1 MQLQDLNIAII
12 GGGIGGMAAG
22 AALARRGARVVL
34 YEQAHALAEVG
45 AGLQISPNGQA
56 VLWAIG
62 AGQAAGEAA
71 TVSSGTRFHDGTSGR
86 ALAHVPGPHSG
97 PTWYMHRA
105 DLLAALVEAAQT
117 AGVEIELSGHRVPGS
132 LEADLVIA
140 ADGVGSTWRTAV
152 DGPDRPQFT
161 GQVAWRALVPCAP
174 DLLPTQAQLYM
185 GSRAHIVIYPL
196 RQGRLA
202 NIVAV
207 EERHGWIEE
216 GWNLQGSLQE
226 FRDRFANF
234 HGQAG
239 DVVAKAKQV
248 YQWALHTRPVARQ
261 WHKDN
266 VVLLGDAAHPTL
278 PFLAQGA
285 CMALE
290 DAAVLTGVLQAAKDI
305 PSALA
310 RYQSLRADRARR
322 IVAIAK
328 GNAWR
333 FHMPRPWA
341 WGAHLALK
349 IGAGALARRLEWVY
363 DYDATKVAAE

>member
-1 MQLQDLNIAII
+1 MQLRDLNIAII

-22 AALARRGARVVL
+22 AALAGRGARVVL
-34 YEQAHALAEVG
+34 YEQAPELAEVG

-56 VLWAIG
+56 VLRAIG
-62 AGQAAGEAA
+62 AGQAAGEMA
-71 TVSSGTRFHDGTSGR
+71 TVSSGTVLHDGVSGQ
-86 ALAHVPGPHSG
+86 AVAQVPGPQAG
-97 PTWYMHRA
+97 QTWYMHRA

-117 AGVEIELSGHRVPGS
+117 AGAQVELGGHRVPGS
-132 LEADLVIA
+132 VEADLVIA
-140 ADGVGSTWRTAV
+140 ADGVRSTWRAAV

-174 DLLPTQAQLYM
+174 DLLPAQAQLYM
-185 GSRAHIVIYPL
+185 GSRAHMVIYPL

-216 GWNLQGSLQE
+216 GWNLQGDLQE

-239 DVVAKAKQV
+239 EVLAQATQLH
-248 YQWALHTRPVARQ
+248 QWALHARPVATQ
-261 WHKDN
+261 WYKGN
-266 VVLLGDAAHPTL
+266 VALLGDAAHPTL

-290 DAAVLTGVLQAAKDI
+290 DAAVLTGVLQNAPDI
-305 PSALA
+305 PSALP

-322 IVAIAK
+322 IVAIAQ

-341 WGAHLALK
+341 WGAHLTLK
-349 IGAGALARRLEWVY
+349 LGAGALARRLEWVY
-363 DYDATKVAAE
+363 DYDATKVAAG